1 MTEHGEPQ
9 MKKILSA
16 ASLCLLCMSGASAAD
31 SPNPPS
37 IDWLEK
43 PLSEGSRMKIETIVV
58 DGKPW
63 DTWFTSIPRYGFF
76 SDGRVWIVGRN
87 GLQFFVVIDNKPWK
101 NSVYNS
107 SFLVANEGAT
117 KVMQIDSKGT
127 VIVNDELQPMQMGG
141 ELLDAGFGEHDAI
154 MVVWRL
160 SNGDV
165 VLTKDGSI
173 IQRVPAEK

>member
-1 MTEHGEPQ
+1 
-9 MKKILSA
+9 MKKILLA
-16 ASLCLLCMSGASAAD
+16 ASLCLPCVSGASAAD
-31 SPNPPS
+31 CPNPPS
-37 IDWLEK
+37 VDWLEK
-43 PLSEGSRMKIETIVV
+43 PPSEGSRMRIETIVV

-63 DTWFTSIPRYGFF
+63 DTWFTAIPRYGFF
-76 SDGRVWIVGRN
+76 SDCRAWIVGRR

-107 SFLVANEGAT
+107 SFLVANEDAS

-127 VIVNDELQPMQMGG
+127 IIVNDELRPMQLSG
-141 ELLDAGFGEHDAI
+141 ELLDAGFGENDAI

-165 VLTKDGSI
+165 VLTKDGNI
-173 IQRVPAEK
+173 VQRVPAKK